1 MVNKTQVLIVD
12 DVDYIRKTL
21 SKVLTDNNFE
31 CDTSEN
37 GKDAMDKVTKKK
49 YDLIITDIMMPEA
62 DGYEFLDFLR
72 EQPGGVANTPVLAIS
87 GGDKT
92 INSDTAL
99 TTIRKKADDILQKP
113 FAKDDLLLAITKV
126 LGRRR

>member
-1 MVNKTQVLIVD
+1 MGRKTQVLIVD

-21 SKVLTDNNFE
+21 SKVLEANNFE

-37 GKDAMDKVTKKK
+37 GKDAMDKVLQKK
-49 YDLIITDIMMPEA
+49 YDLIITDIMMPDV

-72 EQPGGVANTPVLAIS
+72 EQSEPVCSTPVLAIS

-92 INSDTAL
+92 INSDVAL
-99 TTIRKKADDILQKP
+99 TTIRQKADDILQKP